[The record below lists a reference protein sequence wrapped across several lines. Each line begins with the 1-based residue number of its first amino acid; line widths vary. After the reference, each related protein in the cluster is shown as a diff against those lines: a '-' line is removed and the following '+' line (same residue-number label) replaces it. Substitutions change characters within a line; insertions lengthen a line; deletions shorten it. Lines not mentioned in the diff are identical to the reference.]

1 MPGFLSSHRSRLTI
15 VVWRDAVMSMPEKRT
30 WHGVG
35 KMFSRRITAAL
46 LSAVASVLL
55 FNAGCG
61 TLENGRGWGED
72 AFFPIDGQRVARAA
86 HDAFLSPGTLI
97 PLAGALA
104 FQIDGWDQK
113 VSDWAMDHTPIFGSQ
128 DRAGTA
134 SDYLR
139 DALILEALAMPL
151 ATPSGDTL
159 GEWAPAK
166 LQGYA
171 VEFSAIGAVGGV
183 TEALKAATHRPRPD
197 GSDDM
202 SFPSGHTSAAFSC
215 ATLANRNLDSIDA
228 LEGVRPAL
236 EIANTVLAAGTGWAR
251 VEAGK
256 HYPSDVLFGAALG
269 HFLTAFIHDAF
280 MNLPEKSNVDFDFF
294 STEGGGGIELVFH
307 F

>member
-1 MPGFLSSHRSRLTI
+1 L
-15 VVWRDAVMSMPEKRT
+15 
-30 WHGVG
+30 
-35 KMFSRRITAAL
+35 SRRLGAAL
-46 LSAVASVLL
+46 LPAVVAVLSL
-55 FNAGCG
+55 IAGCG
-61 TLENGRGWGED
+61 TLENGQGWGQD
-72 AFFPIDGQRVARAA
+72 ALISINGQRVAQAA
-86 HDAFLSPGTLI
+86 YDAFLSPGTLV
-97 PLAGALA
+97 PLTGALA
-104 FQIDGWDQK
+104 MRIDDFDQRI
-113 VSDWAMDHTPIFGSQ
+113 SDWAVGRTPLFGSPSH
-128 DRAGTA
+128 AGIV

-139 DALILEALAMPL
+139 DALILEAIAMPL

-171 VEFSAIGAVGGV
+171 VEVGAICATG
-183 TEALKAATHRPRPD
+183 AATETLKVEMHRHRPD
-197 GSDDM
+197 GTDDM

-228 LEGVRPAL
+228 LEDIRPAL
-236 EIANTVLAAGTGWAR
+236 EITNTVLAAGVGWAR

-280 MNLPEKSNVDFDFF
+280 MNLPKDGKIDFDFYPV
-294 STEGGGGIELVFH
+294 ENGVGIELAFR